1 APLVADAVRH
11 RPSRS
16 GSGPSRSDGPLRGG
30 LANHA
35 FGREALQGACAVQ
48 RSESRD
54 RNPAVGDDD
63 LTTSPSS
70 IEPIAEVRAQLGH
83 GYLHTVNCTLAERRF
98 VHVTTECGNDD
109 LRDWRFVAT
118 SALASSELACGTC

>member
-1 APLVADAVRH
+1 MRC
-11 RPSRS
+11 
-16 GSGPSRSDGPLRGG
+16 G

-35 FGREALQGACAVQ
+35 FGCETLQGACAVQ

-83 GYLHTVNCTLAERRF
+83 GYIHTVNCTLIEP
-98 VHVTTECGNDD
+98 
-109 LRDWRFVAT
+109 
-118 SALASSELACGTC
+118 